1 MTKDE
6 YLEYNK
12 KLFKDA
18 ENRLLRDGEDYFGTD
33 LATNKRYGK
42 EATLTMVDNN
52 GGKY

>member
-1 MTKDE
+1 MTKE
-6 YLEYNK
+6 EFLEYNK

-18 ENRLLRDGEDYFGTD
+18 KNRLRDADDYFGTD
-33 LATNKRYGK
+33 LATHKRYGQ